1 MVGVDERLEGIKM
14 RLRPSMNKFKAL
26 DEEIGEIEIARAFD
40 RPGVS
45 YLNRCVSQSLNT
57 TICNAQLYVHRPL
70 VMIMEDRGVDKNA
83 FIELQERTKTDI
95 HTASDSMELFYR
107 LLKVHKLGQAFGLDY
122 IIRRLRTIGM
132 GFKHEKDVTVLKDPF
147 IDRLIHFAKNDVL
160 RDVKHGARI
169 PIPDSYLLVG
179 IADEG
184 PAYEAEGV
192 ENVYTLKENEIFGAK
207 SFF

>member
-1 MVGVDERLEGIKM
+1 
-14 RLRPSMNKFKAL
+14 
-26 DEEIGEIEIARAFD
+26 
-40 RPGVS
+40 
-45 YLNRCVSQSLNT
+45 
-57 TICNAQLYVHRPL
+57 
-70 VMIMEDRGVDKNA
+70 MIMEDRGVSKNA

-107 LLKVHKLGQAFGLDY
+107 LLRAHKLGSAFGLDF
-122 IIRRLRTIGM
+122 IIRGLRNIGM
-132 GFKHEKDVTVLKDPF
+132 GFKHEKNVAVLKDAF
-147 IDRLIHFAKNDVL
+147 IDRLIHYAKNHVL

-192 ENVYTLKENEIFGAK
+192 ENVYCLKENEIFGEQALAPRGSK
-207 SFF
+207 IANSQCVHSLCPAPG